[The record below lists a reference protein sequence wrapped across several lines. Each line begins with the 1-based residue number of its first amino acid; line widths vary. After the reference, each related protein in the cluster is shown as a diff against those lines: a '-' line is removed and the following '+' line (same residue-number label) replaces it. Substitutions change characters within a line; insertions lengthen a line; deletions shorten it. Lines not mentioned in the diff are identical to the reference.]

1 MAGGVS
7 CPLMVSKKWPSATF
21 SSFHR
26 FCLSLTLPDG
36 KTRKALVL
44 FMIRL
49 VVDYLERPVYL
60 LKQHYP
66 EKLMRKR
73 HI

>member
-26 FCLSLTLPDG
+26 FCLSLTLPGG
-36 KTRKALVL
+36 KTRKGG
-44 FMIRL
+44 
-49 VVDYLERPVYL
+49 
-60 LKQHYP
+60 
-66 EKLMRKR
+66 
-73 HI
+73 